1 MFSLFFLFFIIIIF
15 TTLIAAIHSLKQCIC
30 FCHRKNGS
38 HPIFEVLSIYLDRR
52 TCGHPLFGSFLQQ
65 YYVYFKKKLVPAM
78 RSLKGTIII
87 YMEYSLPS
95 ILSTVWYIFSDVK
108 MCSHTSLA
116 MQILSAYFGTPVT
129 IKQFPYK
136 SSCIFRAELIILK
149 REHLKQSF
157 FRRKNFSDYLV
168 VWNSCFFLISTPR

>member
-1 MFSLFFLFFIIIIF
+1 MS
-15 TTLIAAIHSLKQCIC
+15 

-38 HPIFEVLSIYLDRR
+38 HHFFEVLSIYFDRR
-52 TCGHPLFGSFLQQ
+52 TCGHPLSESFLQQ
-65 YYVYFKKKLVPAM
+65 SYAYFQKRLVPAR

-108 MCSHTSLA
+108 MCSHRILA
-116 MQILSAYFGTPVT
+116 TQILLAYFRTPVT

-136 SSCIFRAELIILK
+136 SSCIFRAEWIILK
-149 REHLKQSF
+149 REHLKQLLSCRNNF
-157 FRRKNFSDYLV
+157 FKIPSCLV
-168 VWNSCFFLISTPR
+168 TSW